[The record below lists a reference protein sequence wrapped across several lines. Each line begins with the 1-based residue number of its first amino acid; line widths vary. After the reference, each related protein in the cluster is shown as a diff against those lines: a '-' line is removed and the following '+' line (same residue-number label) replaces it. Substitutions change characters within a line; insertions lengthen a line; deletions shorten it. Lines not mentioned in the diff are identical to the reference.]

1 MLSVL
6 WPIVPVALAAS
17 QLGTPGKIVEKV
29 PCPSDPTQTYSLYL
43 PSAYATTRSWPL
55 LIVFD
60 PGGHGARA
68 AEVFREAAERF
79 GWIVAA
85 SETSRNGPWDL
96 TVKAINA
103 MWPALLGGYA
113 IDERRVYTAGH
124 SGGATAAWMIARE
137 TGRIAGV
144 IASGQPGPGQ
154 DAFKNAAFAW
164 FGAAGRADFNYMEV
178 KGIDERLGRSR
189 VPHRMEFFDGGHQ
202 WPPADV
208 AVAAIGW
215 MELLAMK
222 DGRRARDPVL
232 AAQILAADMARARSA
247 EQRGRLTDAWRAYRS
262 IESYGGMIDVSAA
275 EARRKLIESDQRY
288 KTLRKDEARADN
300 RERRE
305 TDNVQR
311 MIAALPE
318 VGAPPVQR
326 LRSDLRLDALIK
338 SSRGDSSEAE
348 AARRS
353 LALIRV
359 QLATLIRELQER
371 GDGRTR
377 VLQNLLDSMPR

>member
-1 MLSVL
+1 
-6 WPIVPVALAAS
+6 
-17 QLGTPGKIVEKV
+17 
-29 PCPSDPTQTYSLYL
+29 
-43 PSAYATTRSWPL
+43 
-55 LIVFD
+55 
-60 PGGHGARA
+60 
-68 AEVFREAAERF
+68 
-79 GWIVAA
+79 
-85 SETSRNGPWDL
+85 
-96 TVKAINA
+96 
-103 MWPALLGGYA
+103 
-113 IDERRVYTAGH
+113 
-124 SGGATAAWMIARE
+124 
-137 TGRIAGV
+137 
-144 IASGQPGPGQ
+144 
-154 DAFKNAAFAW
+154 
-164 FGAAGRADFNYMEV
+164 V

-232 AAQILAADMARARSA
+232 AAQILAADMARAGFA
-247 EQRGRLTDAWRAYRS
+247 EQNGRLTDASRAYRS

-275 EARRKLIESDQRY
+275 ETRRKLIESSARY
-288 KTLRKDEARADN
+288 KTLRKEEARADD

-318 VGAPPVQR
+318 EGAPPVQR
-326 LRSDLRLDALIK
+326 LRAELPLDAHMK
-338 SSRGDSSEAE
+338 SAGGDSSEAE

-377 VLQNLLDSMPR
+377 LLQNLLDSMPR